1 MAHQKHFTNGH
12 LGLSGSVRALAREDI
27 EKGDIVCITGYRKK
41 SPIVS
46 LAESR
51 LVKKSTGLLFVSQN
65 KVGSGTGGN
74 FLTYMFFEIGAD
86 QNVKP
91 GDAVN
96 LTAKGKWKFKKT
108 KTSKQVGI
116 VVEGI
121 EGELYALVA
130 PQGSY

>member
-1 MAHQKHFTNGH
+1 MARQKHFTNGH
-12 LGLSGSVRALAREDI
+12 LGLSGSVRAIAREDVS
-27 EKGDIVCITGYRKK
+27 KGDIVCVTGYRKK
-41 SPIVS
+41 AMIVS

-65 KVGSGTGGN
+65 TVAAGCGGD
-74 FLTYMFFEIGAD
+74 FLTYMLFEIGAEE
-86 QNVKP
+86 KLKA

-116 VVEGI
+116 VVEGS